1 MNVTKKHAYGL
12 AAMTHLA
19 IYGAE
24 SPVQLRLISEA
35 ASIPHSFLEQFIL
48 NLKKS
53 GLVKSTRG
61 VRGGY
66 QLAKSPDLITV
77 SDIFSAIDP
86 LLFDVSADGLLSF
99 FWADF
104 NNHIAH
110 FLNVPLS
117 RLLNDIKKRE
127 KVLTYSI

>member
-1 MNVTKKHAYGL
+1 
-12 AAMTHLA
+12 MTQLA

-86 LLFDVSADGLLSF
+86 LLFDVSADDLLSF